1 MNEREDFEEW
11 AIVELM
17 GHVQFAG
24 RVSEQSIGGCSFV
37 RLDVPEGKGRPAFC
51 KLWGGGAIYCI
62 TITDEKTARAVAD
75 NLTPLPL
82 PRWSGE
88 TFADRQRRE
97 RIDDGIGE
105 DDEDVYGPRPEEDS

>member
-1 MNEREDFEEW
+1 MTEREDFQEW

-82 PRWSGE
+82 PRWNAE
-88 TFADRQRRE
+88 DFVNRQRRE
-97 RIDDGIGE
+97 RMGDDPVEGE
-105 DDEDVYGPRPEEDS
+105 DEPEPGGDL